1 MQGLFPGICPQSF
14 KTLWTFFRFSGK
26 SAVGPPLPGWPLRH
40 DHQKDQ
46 VKISTSLRGAKR
58 RTPGWLLLPYGQFTF
73 WQSPGTSYRFR
84 DFSRR
89 FPRGC
94 APRNDRWEDRADSP
108 RCMPQI
114 GFYCLPPQS
123 WSHALHGS
131 MTAPPRLRAGEP
143 WVRHLAFTPLHIGKL

>member
-1 MQGLFPGICPQSF
+1 MSIENPASPFSTDFEKSVEFFCGFAGKFRRRRDIKGLFPGICPQSF
-14 KTLWTFFRFSGK
+14 QSLSIFFRRTTCRATPPGVAAPARS
-26 SAVGPPLPGWPLRH
+26 SEGPGENFHVIAR
-40 DHQKDQ
+40 
-46 VKISTSLRGAKR
+46 SEAT
-58 RTPGWLLLPYGQFTF
+58 

-114 GFYCLPPQS
+114 SPYCLPPQS
-123 WSHALHGS
+123 AS
-131 MTAPPRLRAGEP
+131 
-143 WVRHLAFTPLHIGKL
+143 